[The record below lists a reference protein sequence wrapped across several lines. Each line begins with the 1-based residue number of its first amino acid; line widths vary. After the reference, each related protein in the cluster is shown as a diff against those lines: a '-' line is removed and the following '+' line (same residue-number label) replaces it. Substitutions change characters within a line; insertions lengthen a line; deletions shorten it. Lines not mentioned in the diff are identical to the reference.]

1 MGLAV
6 LKAASAGGEIGA
18 SRVTGVHC
26 WSGLAGR
33 LPVKLGENPE
43 GPWEAL
49 GTTIL
54 VIVIITMTSTITI
67 VTCSGSGRYTLLLYM
82 YWPKVRLEE
91 KSTFF

>member
-6 LKAASAGGEIGA
+6 LKAAAAGGEIGA

-26 WSGLAGR
+26 WSRLAR
-33 LPVKLGENPE
+33 RHPVKLGENPE
-43 GPWEAL
+43 GPWEGL

-54 VIVIITMTSTITI
+54 VIVIITMTSTKTI

-82 YWPKVRLEE
+82 YRPRVRLEE
-91 KSTFF
+91 